1 VHHQVRFWVRRVVYF
16 FYLHTN
22 ETPPQ
27 TWVQINSHKKK
38 KKKKKHTH
46 SESGVDKPRFGRRPL
61 AVLHDMLGDAAM
73 DDAERV
79 DAVRLVA
86 AMCSV
91 APSDAAGL
99 VPLAKFT
106 DAQVAMAQAVR
117 GSLIGGESGYT
128 TVVGALEFDRD
139 RSAATEAPGRRG
151 R

>member
-1 VHHQVRFWVRRVVYF
+1 LFIF
-16 FYLHTN
+16 FICTPTKPLPKRGFKLIHT
-22 ETPPQ
+22 
-27 TWVQINSHKKK
+27 KKK
-38 KKKKKHTH
+38 KKKKNTHTHTH